1 MTVTTIDLFNILK
14 DRIGETEAKSLVE
27 FVEYKVHQTL
37 DDSKDFLATKKDIQE
52 IRSEVNQ
59 LELKIERSKTEMIK
73 WMFIFWAGQTGLII
87 AVLKLFFK

>member
-14 DRIGETEAKSLVE
+14 DRIGE